1 MNLNKAKKVL
11 KENGYICE
19 VTTIDGKDTRQ
30 RIMSLPNK
38 RDVYANNSI
47 DALENISKVLSAQ
60 VSKIKHISKLVK
72 DEFGDKIKDM
82 HIELIADKIYSHH
95 LTAVLQLE
103 TVYYTIEIEADIEGG
118 QGGAH
123 YSAPTG
129 KLPTYT
135 GLWKDD
141 ADLLRILHREIF
153 Y

>member
-1 MNLNKAKKVL
+1 MNLNTAKNVL

-19 VTTIDGKDTRQ
+19 VITTNGKDTRQ
-30 RIMSLPNK
+30 RIMSLPN
-38 RDVYANNSI
+38 RQDVYADNSI
-47 DALENISKVLSAQ
+47 NALENISKVLSAQ

-72 DEFGDKIKDM
+72 DEFGNKVKDM

-95 LTAVLQLE
+95 LTAVLQLK
-103 TVYYTIEIEADIEGG
+103 TVYYTIEIEADIESG
-118 QGGAH
+118 QGGAY
-123 YSAPTG
+123 YSAPVG

-141 ADLLRILHREIF
+141 ADLLRILHMEIF